1 MKKSILALLVFMTV
15 AVISMGFA
23 YNVSEK
29 KLKVE
34 LTEQEW
40 LAVIQVIEDSNA
52 PYKQVVAVKTVLV
65 NQLGPQVER
74 EENPE

>member
-1 MKKSILALLVFMTV
+1 MTV

-52 PYKQVVAVKTVLV
+52 PYKQVLAVKAVLI
-65 NQLGPQVER
+65 NQLSPQVES